1 MSRSPS
7 FLHGQQ
13 GSAAVEFA
21 LVIPV
26 LLFLILGVINLSM
39 IVYAGTNLHS
49 AVEQAARYATT
60 QTNLT
65 GSDPGSTAISGYAS
79 GHYLGPGIGATFSYA
94 LTGAC
99 NATTTGHQVTGT
111 GSYKLA
117 YGFGAINV
125 PLSATACFP

>member
-1 MSRSPS
+1 MRRAPV

-26 LLFLILGVINLSM
+26 MMFLIFGVINLCV
-39 IVYAGTNLHS
+39 ILYAGTNLHS

-65 GSDPGSTAISGYAS
+65 GSDPGSTAVASFAS
-79 GHYLGPGIGATFSYA
+79 GHYLGPSIGASFSYA

-111 GSYKLA
+111 GSYLIA
-117 YGFGAINV
+117 YGFGALRV
-125 PLSATACFP
+125 PLSAPKP